1 MPAHTQPVSTSQPG
15 LDTAPGAYAVTGFD
29 AAGLA
34 AGIKK
39 NGAPD
44 LALVASRVPCRAAGV
59 FTQNAF
65 PAAPVN
71 YDRQLLDFN
80 PEAVHAIVVNA
91 GCANAC
97 TGVEGDA
104 NARRTAELVALYL
117 GAHEHSVFVM
127 STGVIGVQLPMAK
140 VEAGVPKIVDELSPD
155 GWPAAATAIMTTDT
169 RPKLVTRTAQ
179 IGDRQVRCTGI
190 AKGAGMIH
198 PNMATM
204 LSAIVTDAFVA
215 QPVLQAA
222 LLAASEVSF
231 NRISIDGDTSTNDT
245 VLLLANGLADNVE
258 IVETHGELYAPF
270 LAMLTDVCTELA
282 QAVVRDGEGVTRF
295 VTIHVCGAASD
306 EAAHIAAN
314 TVATSP
320 LVKTAFFGGDANW
333 GRILAAVGRAGIQV
347 DPKRAALYIDGGP
360 DAATRLGE
368 LQLVA
373 GGTPLA
379 YSEEQATAIFAQPEI
394 DVRIELDL
402 DEGQA
407 TVWTSDLSYDY
418 VRINGDYRT

>member
-1 MPAHTQPVSTSQPG
+1 MS
-15 LDTAPGAYAVTGFD
+15 APFIQETINDFAVIGFD
-29 AAGLA
+29 AAAVA

-44 LALVASRVPCRAAGV
+44 LAVIASRIPCRAAGI

-71 YDRQLLDFN
+71 YDRRLLAFN
-80 PEAVHAIVVNA
+80 PEGIQAIVINA

-97 TGVEGDA
+97 TGVEGEA
-104 NARRTAELVALYL
+104 NARRTAETAALHL
-117 GAHEHSVFVM
+117 GATEHSVLVM
-127 STGVIGVQLPMAK
+127 STGVIGVQLPIAK
-140 VEAGVPKIVDELSPD
+140 LEAGLPTVIGALAPD
-155 GWPAAATAIMTTDT
+155 GWQAAAAAIMTTDT
-169 RPKLVTRTAQ
+169 RPKLVTRSAQ
-179 IGDRQVRCTGI
+179 VGDRSVRCTGI

-215 QPVLQAA
+215 QEALQTALQSAA
-222 LLAASEVSF
+222 GQSF

-245 VLLLANGLADNVE
+245 VLLLANGLADNEE
-258 IVETHGELYAPF
+258 IVEATGPLYDAF
-270 LAMLTDVCTELA
+270 LALLTQVCTELA

-295 VTIHVCGAASD
+295 VAIHVRGATDDA
-306 EAAHIAAN
+306 AAHTAAN
-314 TVATSP
+314 TIATSP

-333 GRILAAVGRAGIQV
+333 GRILAAAGRSGISI
-347 DPKRAALYIDGGP
+347 DPQRAALYIDGGP
-360 DAATRLGE
+360 NAATRLGE

-373 GGTPLA
+373 AGTPLS

-394 DVRIELDL
+394 DVRLELGMG
-402 DEGQA
+402 EGA
-407 TVWTSDLSYDY
+407 SIVWTSDLSYDY